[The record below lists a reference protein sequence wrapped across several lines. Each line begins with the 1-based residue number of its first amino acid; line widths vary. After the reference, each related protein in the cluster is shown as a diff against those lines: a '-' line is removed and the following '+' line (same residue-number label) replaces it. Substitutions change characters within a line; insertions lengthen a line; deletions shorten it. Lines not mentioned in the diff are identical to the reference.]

1 MIKENEY
8 LRNELDKKT
17 KQLIIEIN
25 QKKEESQKGGLK
37 EIFGKVE
44 KDDLKNRINLL
55 KSENKELLQSVEE
68 TEEKFE
74 VTNKHLNDKTFEQ
87 EQLLHEM

>member
-1 MIKENEY
+1 
-8 LRNELDKKT
+8 
-17 KQLIIEIN
+17 
-25 QKKEESQKGGLK
+25 LK

-87 EQLLHEM
+87 E